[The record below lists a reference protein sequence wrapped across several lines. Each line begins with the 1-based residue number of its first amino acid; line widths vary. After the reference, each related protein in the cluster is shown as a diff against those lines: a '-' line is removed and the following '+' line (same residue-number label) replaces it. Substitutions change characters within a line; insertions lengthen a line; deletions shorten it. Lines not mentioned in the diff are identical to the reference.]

1 MLHRN
6 TIDDTIYNLLTKFTS
21 SSYLNQFA
29 LAGGTSL
36 ALQIGHRKSIDVDL
50 FAFEDVN
57 MIETSLFLDNAFE
70 NITIRRTSVA
80 FIFCSITGVKCD
92 FVKHNKN
99 KLINPCFI

>member
-21 SSYLNQFA
+21 SDYLNQFA

-50 FAFEDVN
+50 FAFEEVN
-57 MIETSLFLDNAFE
+57 MIETSLS
-70 NITIRRTSVA
+70 R
-80 FIFCSITGVKCD
+80 
-92 FVKHNKN
+92 
-99 KLINPCFI
+99 